1 MTQKVLN
8 QVPPLIKKAGS
19 APGICPCNA
28 TYDKFMVSINNS
40 ITVSAVLVTKGELSS
55 ETVNYDTKTM
65 YQFEPKCNLLRNTLQ
80 VKQHVLEAVVRR
92 FLKIS

>member
-40 ITVSAVLVTKGELSS
+40 ITVSAVLVTKGELAS

-65 YQFEPKCNLLRNTLQ
+65 YQFEPKCNLLRLIKKYTPG
-80 VKQHVLEAVVRR
+80 ETACSRSSR
-92 FLKIS
+92 S

>member
-65 YQFEPKCNLLRNTLQ
+65 YQFEPKCNLLRSALQ
-80 VKQHVLEAVVRR
+80 VKQRVSEAVVRR
-92 FLKIS
+92 FLKIA